1 MKHLLILIVVIVAVY
16 AAWHLSDA
24 EVRSVMLRQI
34 TKHGMFLG
42 AILVVL
48 LALIALANYLPSQP
62 IL

>member
-1 MKHLLILIVVIVAVY
+1 MKHLLILIVVIVSCYV
-16 AAWHLSDA
+16 AWHLSDA
-24 EVRSVMLRQI
+24 EARSLALRRI

>member
-1 MKHLLILIVVIVAVY
+1 MKHLLILTVLIVAGY
-16 AAWHLSDA
+16 AAWHLSDSDA
-24 EVRSVMLRQI
+24 RSLVLRRI

-48 LALIALANYLPSQP
+48 LSLVALASYLPSQP